1 VILQQKRSPTR
12 GLTGSACSG
21 EELRSAGWRHDAV
34 AIDLTSGWIKAAK
47 VGMKSTSNL
56 LEFLF
61 TQKAGTGPAQHSV
74 FLQVW
79 H

>member
-1 VILQQKRSPTR
+1 MR
-12 GLTGSACSG
+12 GLTSVSVLLRD
-21 EELRSAGWRHDAV
+21 LRSAGGRHDAI
-34 AIDLTSGWIKAAK
+34 AINLTSGWIKTAD

-61 TQKAGTGPAQHSV
+61 TQKAGAGPAQYSV
-74 FLQVW
+74 FLQVP